1 MFKHIGTPLW
11 HFPHT
16 PNILQSFWS
25 SFPFV
30 VHSLSI
36 ILGILG
42 FKLFIM
48 CGSFQS
54 LVIVSDILSWCVLYG
69 PWQCNIFY
77 ILTFSRSDAG
87 NSTCPNKQKVRG
99 KEGASVTLKCIY
111 RLYNVHLR
119 WYRLQPRQAP
129 HFILVK
135 GARSMSTE
143 QNIQNINWTHHTCFD
158 FMFYVWMIHCSSTP
172 MSRASQW
179 NIHQPSH

>member
-1 MFKHIGTPLW
+1 
-11 HFPHT
+11 
-16 PNILQSFWS
+16 
-25 SFPFV
+25 
-30 VHSLSI
+30 
-36 ILGILG
+36 
-42 FKLFIM
+42 M

-69 PWQCNIFY
+69 PWQCNVFY

-119 WYRLQPRQAP
+119 WYRLQPSQAP

-143 QNIQNINWTHHTCFD
+143 QNSRDRCFQSTTSRTSTELTIRVLISCFACEWYTVAVLPWVGHLSEISISHHTKQK
-158 FMFYVWMIHCSSTP
+158 YTLLRQSLRESTL
-172 MSRASQW
+172 
-179 NIHQPSH
+179 N